1 MGRPPVGLLPASV
14 ERIEELEL
22 NRCGS
27 VPHLVARNARGC
39 ARKRQKEHDNGDT
52 ETTA

>member
-1 MGRPPVGLLPASV
+1 MRFCSSFRDTQSA
-14 ERIEELEL
+14 
-22 NRCGS
+22 
-27 VPHLVARNARGC
+27 GC